1 VACNRTVGSTRP
13 DAGTRAAA
21 PTGLSPWST
30 ETSRQRWRRG
40 RQTVE
45 LDDRLTFRVVA
56 VFSTRMRAAIRF
68 ATVMV
73 LVLSLG
79 LHWAFLQSVAWVGMI
94 VSYSH
99 KASLAEAVS
108 KTFDGK
114 HPCCLCKMIQKGRA
128 DEKQQ
133 EQKQT
138 VKPGSK
144 IDLGLVWRNPTFEFA
159 DHRAPIPP
167 CSIGAPSRREA
178 PPKPRP
184 RHLSVDNL
192 A

>member
-1 VACNRTVGSTRP
+1 
-13 DAGTRAAA
+13 
-21 PTGLSPWST
+21 
-30 ETSRQRWRRG
+30 
-40 RQTVE
+40 
-45 LDDRLTFRVVA
+45 
-56 VFSTRMRAAIRF
+56 MRAAIRF

-94 VSYSH
+94 VGYSH
-99 KASLAEAVS
+99 NASVAEAVS

-114 HPCCLCKMIQKGRA
+114 HPCCLCKMIQQGRA

-167 CSIGAPSRREA
+167 CSIGAPSRRES

-184 RHLSVDNL
+184 RHLSIDNL